1 MKKQTMRVVKTTMFL
16 LFVNAAMSQVKTV
29 ALREPV
35 AASSPAVVTHIG
47 NIDNSVLLKVQ
58 YDNLSGE
65 KFALTIKDQ
74 HGEVL
79 YQEVYSDKKF
89 SKKFQLPKENAEK
102 LHFIIKGVK
111 SNQTQ
116 TFEVNTNTRLVEEMV
131 VKKIG

>member
-1 MKKQTMRVVKTTMFL
+1 MRVVKTSL
-16 LFVNAAMSQVKTV
+16 LLLLVNAATAQVKTV

-35 AASSPAVVTHIG
+35 ASSSSAVVTHIG

-74 HGEVL
+74 NEEVL
-79 YQEVYSDKKF
+79 YHEVYSDKKF
-89 SKKFQLPKENAEK
+89 NKKFQLPKENAEK
-102 LHFIIKGVK
+102 LQFIIKGMK
-111 SNQTQ
+111 TNQTQ

>member
-1 MKKQTMRVVKTTMFL
+1 MKKLTFRVVKTTIL
-16 LFVNAAMSQVKTV
+16 LLCMNTAMSQVKTV
-29 ALREPV
+29 ALRETV
-35 AASSPAVVTHIG
+35 TSSPAMVTHMG

-74 HGEVL
+74 NDEVL
-79 YQEVYSDKKF
+79 YHEVYSDKKF

-102 LHFIIKGVK
+102 LQFIIKGIK
-111 SNQTQ
+111 TNHTQ
-116 TFEVNTNTRLVEEMV
+116 TFEVNTNTRMVEEMV